1 MTASQLR
8 IQNTVQDRHLIGH
21 QIGILRGIQDAEY
34 DLCLWR
40 RPNQSTIARE
50 VSTLTS
56 STLPDAKFLTNLT
69 SIDADI
75 LSLMEHQGL
84 NPYVFINL
92 RRDIHFLAKT
102 FVSIAGKTDLVF
114 RLFTTNS
121 RGCSRFHVDRMKKRL
136 ICTYQGAGTQ
146 WLTESQV
153 DRQAQHRYGT
163 NDEIVR
169 FDKPQQLACHWV
181 GIMKGDPNNQG
192 SGLVHRSPSN
202 DDTGLTR
209 VVFCLDC

>member
-1 MTASQLR
+1 MTVSSLR
-8 IQNTVQDRHLIGH
+8 IQNTVQDRHLIGD
-21 QIGILRGIQDAEY
+21 QIDILRGIQDAEC

-40 RPNQSTIARE
+40 RPNQGAIARE

-56 STLPDAKFLTNLT
+56 SALPGAKFLTTLA

-84 NPYVFINL
+84 NPYDFINL
-92 RRDIHFLAKT
+92 RRDIYLLAKT
-102 FVSIAGKTDLVF
+102 FVSIAGRSELVF
-114 RLFTTNS
+114 RLFTTKD
-121 RGCSRFHVDRMKKRL
+121 RGCSRFHVDRMNKRL

-153 DRQAQHRYGT
+153 DREAQHRYGT

-181 GIMKGDPNNQG
+181 GIMKGDPNNRG

-202 DDTGLTR
+202 DGSGVTR
-209 VVFCLDC
+209 VVFCLDG